1 MIYKALN
8 SSSKTALNFK
18 ITLRT
23 DHYHYFLVS
32 QVLLLEG
39 VQEMLTSNLLLSS
52 VEGSDDNSDENIE
65 EEAGTHKHEA
75 H

>member
-1 MIYKALN
+1 
-8 SSSKTALNFK
+8 
-18 ITLRT
+18 
-23 DHYHYFLVS
+23 
-32 QVLLLEG
+32 
-39 VQEMLTSNLLLSS
+39 MLTSNLLLSS